1 MKADDINKFYFDDF
15 DREPVK
21 FDRRDFIKKLG
32 GGIIVVFTL
41 PQIALACKNGKPGQD
56 DDPDFNAYLRVREDG
71 KVDCFSGKI
80 EMGQGINTSLAQ
92 VLADELEVPVE
103 SVNMIMGD
111 TALVPYDAGTW
122 GSMTH
127 RFHDPLLRAA
137 AAEARIVLI
146 QLASEKLG
154 IPVNE
159 LEASGGEIFVKN
171 NRSKKIAYEEL
182 TKGKK
187 IVRSLTREPELKG
200 PEEFDIIGKPH
211 LRMDSVEKVTGK
223 ALYSADIRLPGML
236 YARILRPPQHGAKLI
251 SLDISKAEALEGVKV
266 FREDDFIVAL
276 HESPEKAQNAIY
288 EMEAE
293 WETSS
298 SEVNGETIFNHILK
312 NTNKSNVRHK
322 GGDLEKGREEAD
334 IVFKEEYH
342 DGYKAHASIETH
354 VATAVYEDGKLTMW
368 VSSQTPFGTRGDLA
382 ELLDLPEEKV
392 HIKQIYLGGGFGG
405 KIYNRQAT
413 EAARI
418 AVAMEGTPVQLMWTR
433 QEEFMYDMFRTAAV
447 VKFNSGITR
456 DGKITFWDF
465 NTYCAGARGTDMF
478 YGIPHHKTTTY
489 DGDDIHFFG
498 TGAWRA
504 PGNPTNTFA
513 RETQMDIMAHKIG
526 MDPLEFRLKNMGNNR
541 ARRSLE
547 LAAKKFG
554 WENSK
559 LPEGH
564 GRGIALGF
572 DAGTYVTIIAEVE
585 VDTSTGEVKVINAVV
600 GQDMGQVVNPE
611 GTDIQAEGCVNMGLG
626 YTLTEDI
633 DFEGGDVKNNNFDD
647 YQLPVFSMIPEVI
660 HSVKVDAMDE
670 KAQGGG
676 EPAIISVGG
685 AVANA
690 VFDACGARVHRMPI
704 TPERVLDALKKTDG

>member
-15 DREPVK
+15 DKEPVK

-32 GGIIVVFTL
+32 GGIIIVFAL
-41 PQIALACKNGKPGQD
+41 PHLAIAGKEGKPGQED
-56 DDPDFNAYLRVREDG
+56 KPDFNAYLRVREDG

-92 VLADELEVPVE
+92 VLADELEVPFE

-111 TALVPYDAGTW
+111 TDLVPYDAGTW

-127 RFHDPLLRAA
+127 RFHDPLIRAA

-146 QLASEKLG
+146 QLASEELG
-154 IPVNE
+154 VPVKE

-171 NRSKKIAYEEL
+171 SRSRKIAYEEL
-182 TKGKK
+182 TRGKK
-187 IVRSLTREPELKG
+187 IVRSLTREPELKD
-200 PEEFDIIGKPH
+200 PKEFDIIGNPH
-211 LRMDSVEKVTGK
+211 LRMDAKEKVTGK
-223 ALYSADIRLPGML
+223 ALYTADIQLPGML
-236 YARILRPPQHGAKLI
+236 YAQILRPPRHGVKLL
-251 SLDISKAEALEGVKV
+251 SLDTSKAEAMDGVKV

-276 HESPEKAQNAIY
+276 HESPEMAQNAIY

-293 WETSS
+293 WESS
-298 SEVNGETIFNHILK
+298 SSDVNGETIFSHILE
-312 NTNKSNVRHK
+312 NANRSNIRHK
-322 GGDLEKGREEAD
+322 GGDLERGREEAD
-334 IVFKEEYH
+334 IVFEEEYH

-354 VATAVYEDGKLTMW
+354 AATAIYENGKLTMW
-368 VSSQTPFGTRGDLA
+368 ASSQTPFGTRRDVA

-405 KIYNRQAT
+405 KIYNRQAI

-418 AVAMEGTPVQLMWTR
+418 AVAMEGTPIQLMWTR
-433 QEEFMYDMFRTAAV
+433 REEFMYDMFRTAAV
-447 VKFNSGITR
+447 VKINSGIAP

-478 YGIPHHKTTTY
+478 YGIPHHRTTIY
-489 DGDDIHFFG
+489 DGDEIHFFG

-513 RETQMDIMAHKIG
+513 RESHMDIMAHKIG
-526 MDPLEFRLKNMGNNR
+526 MDPLEFRMKNAPNLR
-541 ARRSLE
+541 ATRSLRV
-547 LAAKKFG
+547 AADKFDWKG
-554 WENSK
+554 SK

-564 GRGIALGF
+564 GKGLALGI
-572 DAGTYVTIIAEVE
+572 DAGTYVTIMVEVK
-585 VDTSTGEVKVINAVV
+585 VDTSSGEVKVLRAVV

-633 DFEGGDVKNNNFDD
+633 DFEGGEVKNNNFDD

-690 VFDACGARVHRMPI
+690 VFDACGARIYRMPL
-704 TPERVLDALKKTDG
+704 TPERVLEALKKS

>member
-1 MKADDINKFYFDDF
+1 MKADDINKYYFDDF
-15 DREPVK
+15 DKEPVK

-32 GGIIVVFTL
+32 GGIIVVFAI
-41 PQIALACKNGKPGQD
+41 PHFALAGKNGKPGQED
-56 DDPDFNAYLRVREDG
+56 KPDFNAYLRVREDG

-92 VLADELEVPVE
+92 VLADELEVPFE

-111 TALVPYDAGTW
+111 TDLVPYDAGTW

-146 QLASEKLG
+146 QLASEELG
-154 IPVNE
+154 VPGKE

-171 NRSKKIAYEEL
+171 NRNRKIAYEEL

-187 IVRSLTREPELKG
+187 IVRSLTKEPELKD
-200 PEEFDIIGKPH
+200 PKEFDIIGNPY
-211 LRMDSVEKVTGK
+211 LRMDAKEKVTGK
-223 ALYSADIRLPGML
+223 ALYTADIQLPGML
-236 YARILRPPQHGAKLI
+236 YAQILRPPQHGVKLL
-251 SLDISKAEALEGVKV
+251 SLDTSKAEALEGVKV

-276 HESPEKAQNAIY
+276 HKSPEMAQNAIY

-293 WETSS
+293 WESS
-298 SEVNGETIFNHILK
+298 SSDVNDETIFSHILK
-312 NTNKSNVRHK
+312 NANRSDIRHK

-334 IVFKEEYH
+334 IVFEEEFH

-354 VATAVYEDGKLTMW
+354 AATSVYEGGKLTMW
-368 VSSQTPFGTRGDLA
+368 VSSQTPFGTRRDVA

-405 KIYNRQAT
+405 KIYNRQAI

-418 AVAMEGTPVQLMWTR
+418 AVAMEGTPIQLSWTR
-433 QEEFMYDMFRTAAV
+433 REEFMYDMFRTAAV
-447 VKFNSGITR
+447 VKINSGITP

-478 YGIPHHKTTTY
+478 YGIPHHKTTIY
-489 DGDDIHFFG
+489 DGDEIHFFG

-513 RETQMDIMAHKIG
+513 RESHMDIMAHKIG
-526 MDPLEFRLKNMGNNR
+526 MDPLEFRMKNAPNLR
-541 ARRSLE
+541 ATRSLQV
-547 LAAKKFG
+547 AADKFDWKG
-554 WENSK
+554 SK

-564 GRGIALGF
+564 GKGLALGI
-572 DAGTYVTIIAEVE
+572 DAGTYVTIMVEVK
-585 VDTSTGEVKVINAVV
+585 VDTSSGEVKVLRAVV

-633 DFEGGDVKNNNFDD
+633 QFEGGDVKNNNFDD

-685 AVANA
+685 AIANA
-690 VFDACGARVHRMPI
+690 VFDACGARVYRMPL
-704 TPERVLDALKKTDG
+704 TPERVLEALKKS